1 MIGAILVAPGTPSA
15 GLCTLPLH
23 DALPIWWER
32 NSETPSAA
40 QRLLL
45 AREPD
50 FLPYRSR
57 IITCELQGRR
67 KDAAH
72 PFLTRS
78 EEHTSELQSRPQL
91 VCRRLLEK
99 KNRAEAEQ

>member
-72 PFLTRS
+72 PFLTPYTNCTPVNQNQPIRK
-78 EEHTSELQSRPQL
+78 RPSCPL
-91 VCRRLLEK
+91 
-99 KNRAEAEQ
+99 